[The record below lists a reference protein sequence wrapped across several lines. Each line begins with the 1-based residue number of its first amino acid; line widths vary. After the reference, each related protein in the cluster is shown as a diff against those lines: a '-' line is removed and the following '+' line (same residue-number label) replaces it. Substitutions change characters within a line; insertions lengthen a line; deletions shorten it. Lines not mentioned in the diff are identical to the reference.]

1 MKAKNFLD
9 QLQHKDIEAAIRH
22 AEQKTTGEMRVFV
35 SRHEPAE
42 IIAAAQKEFDHLGM
56 HKTADKNGVLI
67 YVAPR
72 ARKFAIIGDAGVHQR
87 CGDSFWE
94 AVAGEMTEHFRK
106 TRFTEGIIH
115 GIQKAGELLAQHFP
129 AQGKHPNQLSDDV
142 AHD

>member
-1 MKAKNFLD
+1 MKAKTFLD

-22 AEQKTTGEMRVFV
+22 AEQKTTGEIRVFV

-42 IIAAAQKEFDHLGM
+42 IIASAQKEFDHLGM

-67 YVAPR
+67 YVAPA

-87 CGDSFWE
+87 CGDSFWQ
-94 AVAGEMTEHFRK
+94 AVAGEMTEHFKK

-115 GIQKAGELLAQHFP
+115 GLQKAGQLLAEHFP
-129 AQGKHPNQLSDDV
+129 AKGDHPNQLPDDV